1 MTDERFFFNIK
12 STDRPIKIEIVVES
26 SDKSG
31 LIQRLAPKP
40 AEAVTTVKPKTKKA
54 IKKPTKKRSDQP
66 KQEKRVAKSA
76 EDLDA
81 EMEVSLF

>member
-54 IKKPTKKRSDQP
+54 IK
-66 KQEKRVAKSA
+66 
-76 EDLDA
+76 
-81 EMEVSLF
+81 